1 MGLFSSSSKSK
12 STSTANEIVTA
23 AEGYQPEPITL
34 NASNQSDAIKENL
47 GNNARLYKSGGN
59 TFSSDSSN
67 RYTKDSNNVIGSTTF
82 DNIDGTGR
90 AYNENT
96 FGAYTSLDSFNN
108 AFGDNANVTLNYLP
122 PMFDKSFKNTN
133 DDNFATHTDDN
144 FASHTDDYSVS
155 GSTNNLPITNKT
167 SDKKS
172 TSKGLTTRLVVA
184 SAAVVFALVLLG
196 GGKRGRGKG
205 LVLA

>member
-47 GNNARLYKSGGN
+47 GINARLYKSGGN

-122 PMFDKSFKNTN
+122 PMFDKSFKDTSE
-133 DDNFATHTDDN
+133 DNFAT
-144 FASHTDDYSVS
+144 HTDDYSVS
-155 GSTNNLPITNKT
+155 GSTSNFPITNKT

-172 TSKGLTTRLVVA
+172 TSTSTGITTRIIVA

-196 GGKRGRGKG
+196 GGKRRGGKG

>member
-23 AEGYQPEPITL
+23 AEGYQPEPTTL

-47 GNNARLYKSGGN
+47 GINARLYKSGGN

-96 FGAYTSLDSFNN
+96 FGAYSSLDSFNN

-122 PMFDKSFKNTN
+122 PMFDKSFKDTN
-133 DDNFATHTDDN
+133 DDN

-155 GSTNNLPITNKT
+155 GSTSNLPITNKT

-172 TSKGLTTRLVVA
+172 TSTGLTTRLVVA

-196 GGKRGRGKG
+196 GGKRSRGKG